1 MLHQFLKVRTTLVA
15 LIAAVALV
23 TLGVAQ
29 NPSQVKPNTAKPAA
43 PANAAPAKATP
54 AKPAPTQNA
63 AHPVTPTQV
72 MRSNTVAPATGGR
85 GAVPTTAVTPSANNR
100 NVITPTSN
108 QASPGG
114 RTPIPTNTGIVPNGK
129 GAAIGTIAGANA
141 APASTNGA
149 APVSVRGRPPIPG
162 TASTQG
168 TVAAPAGRAPIPGT
182 PSSTVVPA
190 SSSSYIGSSG
200 GGRSPIPT
208 YASAA
213 PVASGGQEQ
222 AVAGPNGSYGSYQ
235 YGTGML
241 TIYGC
246 ARQGNQVVCD
256 MDFNNQNQHQTMVN
270 TQWWRDMYV
279 VDAFGDRHQR
289 GSAYFVNGAGEPRET
304 LDIPYG
310 QTARYIMVFNEVPA
324 NAPTVSLHSPYGSI
338 DIENIGLDGGGAA
351 AQGGGQAVPAQNV
364 SQGGNAVTD
373 TANGM
378 KDTATN
384 AGKQH
389 AADARDKAV
398 NKANDS
404 LQKMLNKLPK

>member
-1 MLHQFLKVRTTLVA
+1 MLHQIVKVRTILIT
-15 LIAAVALV
+15 LIAVAAPLC
-23 TLGVAQ
+23 VAQ
-29 NPSQVKPNTAKPAA
+29 TPTQTKPNTAKPVVPAKAA
-43 PANAAPAKATP
+43 PAALAPAR
-54 AKPAPTQNA
+54 PAPTQTTARPIATPAQARPVNTAVPA
-63 AHPVTPTQV
+63 AK
-72 MRSNTVAPATGGR
+72 GR
-85 GAVPTTAVTPSANNR
+85 GAVPTTTAVSPASTNVVTPANNQA
-100 NVITPTSN
+100 N
-108 QASPGG
+108 QAG
-114 RTPIPTNTGIVPNGK
+114 RRPIPTSAGIAPNGK
-129 GAAIGTIAGANA
+129 GAAIGSAVG
-141 APASTNGA
+141 TNGSA
-149 APVSVRGRPPIPG
+149 ASPNGTAPVSVRGRPPIPG
-162 TASTQG
+162 TAPTQG
-168 TVAAPAGRAPIPGT
+168 TIAAPAGRAPIPGT

-200 GGRSPIPT
+200 GGRSPIPS

-213 PVASGGQEQ
+213 PVASGGQGQ

-351 AQGGGQAVPAQNV
+351 QGGGQAPAQNV

-378 KDTATN
+378 KDTVMN
-384 AGKQH
+384 SGKQH

>member
-1 MLHQFLKVRTTLVA
+1 MLHQILKVRTTLLA
-15 LIAAVALV
+15 LTAAVNLV
-23 TLGVAQ
+23 PLCLAQ
-29 NPSQVKPNTAKPAA
+29 TPTQTKPNTAKPAV
-43 PANAAPAKATP
+43 PAKAAPAR
-54 AKPAPTQNA
+54 PAPTQTA
-63 AHPVTPTQV
+63 ARPVTASTQV
-72 MRSNTVAPATGGR
+72 KPANPVLPATRGR
-85 GAVPTTAVTPSANNR
+85 GAVPTTTAISQTPANQ
-100 NVITPTSN
+100 NVNLPPTN
-108 QASPGG
+108 QANQVG
-114 RTPIPTNTGIVPNGK
+114 RRPIPTSTGIAPNGK
-129 GAAIGTIAGANA
+129 GAAIGSVAGANGA
-141 APASTNGA
+141 AASSTGA

-162 TASTQG
+162 TTSAQG
-168 TVAAPAGRAPIPGT
+168 MVAAPAGRPPIPGT

-190 SSSSYIGSSG
+190 SSSSYINSSG
-200 GGRSPIPT
+200 GGRSPIPS

-213 PVASGGQEQ
+213 PVASGGQGQ

-338 DIENIGLDGGGAA
+338 DIENIGLDGGAAA
-351 AQGGGQAVPAQNV
+351 AQGGGQVPAQNV
-364 SQGGNAVTD
+364 SQGGNAATD

-378 KDTATN
+378 KDTVTN

>member
-1 MLHQFLKVRTTLVA
+1 MLHQILKVRTTLLA
-15 LIAAVALV
+15 LTAAVNLV
-23 TLGVAQ
+23 PLCLTQ
-29 NPSQVKPNTAKPAA
+29 TPTQTKPNTAKPAV
-43 PANAAPAKATP
+43 PAKAAP
-54 AKPAPTQNA
+54 AKPAPTQTA
-63 AHPVTPTQV
+63 ARPVTAPTQV
-72 MRSNTVAPATGGR
+72 KPANPMLPATRGR
-85 GAVPTTAVTPSANNR
+85 GAVPTTTAINPTPANQ
-100 NVITPTSN
+100 NVNLAPTN
-108 QASPGG
+108 QANQVG
-114 RTPIPTNTGIVPNGK
+114 RRPIPTSTGIAPNGK
-129 GAAIGTIAGANA
+129 GAAIGSAAGANGA
-141 APASTNGA
+141 AGSSTGA

-162 TASTQG
+162 TAATQG
-168 TVAAPAGRAPIPGT
+168 MVSAPAGRPPLPGT

-190 SSSSYIGSSG
+190 SSSSYISSSG
-200 GGRSPIPT
+200 GGRSPIPS

-213 PVASGGQEQ
+213 PVASGGQGQ

-338 DIENIGLDGGGAA
+338 DIENMGLDGGAAA
-351 AQGGGQAVPAQNV
+351 AQSGGQVPAQNV

-378 KDTATN
+378 KDTVTS